1 MTCSSQGSQTEEAIQ
16 TTKEITPP
24 HTLPAISHPFSIS
37 VSQVLLLRSLPVMAP
52 PSPISNAPNYPLT
65 ASEGLK
71 DVTDEELPLLPSCLI
86 NVIWHLY
93 RSAVHYRHMHVYR
106 PALLKGIVLNKT
118 IWKLWQLWDLWC
130 LLQDH
135 DLKKRR
141 RLKRSLLNCRVS

>member
-37 VSQVLLLRSLPVMAP
+37 VSQVLLLWSLPVTAP
-52 PSPISNAPNYPLT
+52 PPPISNAPNYPLT
-65 ASEGLK
+65 PSEGLK

-93 RSAVHYRHMHVYR
+93 RSAVHYRHMYVYR

-141 RLKRSLLNCRVS
+141 KLKRSLLNCRVS

>member
-37 VSQVLLLRSLPVMAP
+37 VSQVLLLRSLPVTAP
-52 PSPISNAPNYPLT
+52 PPPISNAPNYPLT

-106 PALLKGIVLNKT
+106 PALLKGIVLMAT
-118 IWKLWQLWDLWC
+118 LGFVVFAAG
-130 LLQDH
+130 
-135 DLKKRR
+135 
-141 RLKRSLLNCRVS
+141 S

>member
-37 VSQVLLLRSLPVMAP
+37 ESQVLLLRSLPVTAP
-52 PSPISNAPNYPLT
+52 PPPISNAPNYPLT

-93 RSAVHYRHMHVYR
+93 RSAVHYIDLYR
-106 PALLKGIVLNKT
+106 IALPSSKESFLTRPSGNYGNSGICGV
-118 IWKLWQLWDLWC
+118 C
-130 LLQDH
+130 
-135 DLKKRR
+135 
-141 RLKRSLLNCRVS
+141 CRIMT

>member
-37 VSQVLLLRSLPVMAP
+37 VSQVLLLRSLPVTAP

-118 IWKLWQLWDLWC
+118 IWKLWDLWC

>member
-37 VSQVLLLRSLPVMAP
+37 VSQVLLLRSLPVTAP

-65 ASEGLK
+65 ASGGLK

-118 IWKLWQLWDLWC
+118 IWKLWDLWC